1 MGNTHRDADKE
12 PHDNIS
18 ISTLKMKLG
27 YAVESVAG
35 EQPDSYIWLQRANS
49 IGGIDLSTET
59 IDASAIEDEVTR
71 GIAGRADTG
80 GEWTF
85 SFNLTN
91 ETEPIYSKM
100 LTDASEGL
108 AQNKRTWFEV
118 WSPYLDKAFFIVAQ
132 PGGKIPMPEIGQ
144 NELLVAE
151 LTLALDEYIGMSSTK
166 MAEPTAEE

>member
-1 MGNTHRDADKE
+1 MPKA
-12 PHDNIS
+12 NIAGV
-18 ISTLKMKLG
+18 STLKMKLG
-27 YAVESVAG
+27 YAVEEQAG
-35 EQPDSYIWLQRANS
+35 QRPTKYIWLQRANS

-71 GIAGRADTG
+71 SIAGRADTG

-108 AQNKRTWFEV
+108 ANNKRTWFEV
-118 WSPYLDKAFFIVAQ
+118 WSPYLTKAFFIVAQ
-132 PGGKIPMPEIGQ
+132 PGSKIPMPEIGQ

-151 LTLALDEYIGMSSTK
+151 MTLALDEYIGMSDESV
-166 MAEPTAEE
+166 AEPKPEDELE

>member
-1 MGNTHRDADKE
+1 MAEGKAK
-12 PHDNIS
+12 IAGV
-18 ISTLKMKLG
+18 STLKMKLG
-27 YAVESVAG
+27 YAVEMVAG
-35 EQPDSYIWLQRANS
+35 QKPTSFTWLERANS

-71 GIAGRADTG
+71 SIAGRADTG

-100 LTDASEGL
+100 LNDASEGL
-108 AQNKRTWFEV
+108 AENKRTWFEV
-118 WSPYLDKAFFIVAQ
+118 WSPYLTKAFFIVAQ

-151 LTLALDEYIGMSSTK
+151 LTLALDEYIGMDTG
-166 MAEPTAEE
+166 AVEPTAGE